1 MITDINQL
9 DFSKTYTYADYLT
22 WQFSERVELM
32 KGYIVKMSPA
42 PNRKHQEISW
52 RIALSIGNFLNT
64 QSCKAFTAPFDVRL
78 PLPPHRMKGD
88 KIDTVVQPDICVICD
103 LSKLD
108 EQGCNGAPELV
119 IEILSPGNNKREI
132 KEKYQLY
139 ESAGVLEYWI
149 VDPMWAQI
157 LKYNLNELGK
167 FQTGRPFV
175 EGDILTSQVLSG
187 FELDIT
193 ALFEQL

>member
-42 PNRKHQEISW
+42 PNRKHQRISW
-52 RIALSIGNFLNT
+52 KLSLTIGNFLTT
-64 QSCKAFTAPFDVRL
+64 QSCQAFTAPFDVRL

-149 VDPMWAQI
+149 VDPMWAQV

-175 EGDILTSQVLSG
+175 EGDTLTSQVLSG
-187 FELDIT
+187 LELDIT